1 MIKKTF
7 TQLGLGMLLLLNGA
21 IALAAT
27 VTINF
32 TGVVTNQYG
41 NLLPENNIPIGQ
53 TISGSVSYETQLPN
67 TSPFSFM
74 GVFTDYT
81 STSGIALNLA
91 NGTITS
97 KLSALSLNGM
107 QLTTI
112 DNNGSW
118 PDTFGMYQSFGSLLV
133 QNFIGVYS
141 IGVGFTYLDRIPDL
155 DLPLTLDPADVTGSW
170 NIAFDGTS
178 SGVFGKITSFQVVS
192 LVPEPNQSVLFLLGA
207 FVTLIFF
214 YGKNA
219 KTKRF

>member
-41 NLLPENNIPIGQ
+41 NLLPENNVPIGQ

-67 TSPFSFM
+67 TSPFSFK
-74 GVFTDYT
+74 GVFTDYN

-107 QLTTI
+107 QLTTV

-133 QNFIGVYS
+133 QKFIGVDS

-155 DLPLTLDPADVTGSW
+155 GLPLTLDPAKVTGSW

-192 LVPEPNQSVLFLLGA
+192 SVPEPSQSLLFLLGA
-207 FVTLIFF
+207 FFTLIFF